1 MRTGMIFDIQRF
13 SVQDGPGIRTTVF
26 FKGCPLDCAWCHNP
40 ESKVRAPQLSFDMD
54 KCVVC
59 GACAVCAR
67 GAHRFEQGAHTLDR
81 TRCIACGACVPHCP
95 AGALEVVGRTVSVD
109 EVMDAVLRDRVFYAQ
124 SGGGLTLSGG
134 EPLLQPAF
142 AAALARRAKEAGLHV
157 CVETCGC
164 CRRDDLLAVAANTD
178 LFLFDYKLPP
188 ALYPQYTGAR
198 AEGILENLG
207 ALSQAGASAILR
219 CPILP
224 GLNDNDAHCDGIAAV
239 ARRERCV
246 ERVELMP
253 YHPLGLGKAQR
264 MDMPLAYQ
272 KPDFLRG
279 DALADFAARIEAAA
293 DKPVRVN

>member
-1 MRTGMIFDIQRF
+1 MLWAR
-13 SVQDGPGIRTTVF
+13 
-26 FKGCPLDCAWCHNP
+26 
-40 ESKVRAPQLSFDMD
+40 RAPKSLTTRP
-54 KCVVC
+54 
-59 GACAVCAR
+59 CAAR
-67 GAHRFEQGAHTLDR
+67 ERRNLQVAAPHCNADPLTA
-81 TRCIACGACVPHCP
+81 TRKAWRASTSVPHNT
-95 AGALEVVGRTVSVD
+95 R
-109 EVMDAVLRDRVFYAQ
+109 
-124 SGGGLTLSGG
+124 
-134 EPLLQPAF
+134 
-142 AAALARRAKEAGLHV
+142 ALARRAKEAGLHV

-198 AEGILENLG
+198 AEGILENLS

-224 GLNDNDAHCDGIAAV
+224 GINDNDAHCDGIAAV

-272 KPDFLRG
+272 NPDFLRG

>member
-1 MRTGMIFDIQRF
+1 
-13 SVQDGPGIRTTVF
+13 
-26 FKGCPLDCAWCHNP
+26 
-40 ESKVRAPQLSFDMD
+40 
-54 KCVVC
+54 
-59 GACAVCAR
+59 
-67 GAHRFEQGAHTLDR
+67 
-81 TRCIACGACVPHCP
+81 
-95 AGALEVVGRTVSVD
+95 
-109 EVMDAVLRDRVFYAQ
+109 MDAVLRDRVFYAQ

-272 KPDFLRG
+272 NPDFLRG